1 MQHECCAHLHF
12 FGGQLAI
19 IVGIYTCSLCT
30 CIVCAQYLHCICR
43 WLGTFDT
50 AEEAARA
57 YDSAAR
63 AIRGSAARC
72 NFPLEEGQECPAP
85 APIPNR
91 ESHLGPFATCTVL
104 HCTMLHNIVLYGFCI
119 AVLLHYAPVLSIS
132 ISTCSVVAVIRCCLS
147 GTMRSGH
154 SRVMFGKC

>member
-1 MQHECCAHLHF
+1 MRCIFPEQ
-12 FGGQLAI
+12 QLLTVI
-19 IVGIYTCSLCT
+19 PC
-30 CIVCAQYLHCICR
+30 CR

-91 ESHLGPFATCTVL
+91 KPHQRLL
-104 HCTMLHNIVLYGFCI
+104 WVLY
-119 AVLLHYAPVLSIS
+119 
-132 ISTCSVVAVIRCCLS
+132 
-147 GTMRSGH
+147 M
-154 SRVMFGKC
+154 

>member
-1 MQHECCAHLHF
+1 MLNASNLHFLVHAPPDCSIHTSPSTLVVVSHLHST
-12 FGGQLAI
+12 AS
-19 IVGIYTCSLCT
+19 YWHCT
-30 CIVCAQYLHCICR
+30 CR

-91 ESHLGPFATCTVL
+91 ESCHLLLAVSSVL
-104 HCTMLHNIVLYGFCI
+104 MQ
-119 AVLLHYAPVLSIS
+119 LLL
-132 ISTCSVVAVIRCCLS
+132 L
-147 GTMRSGH
+147 
-154 SRVMFGKC
+154 RVPCQSY